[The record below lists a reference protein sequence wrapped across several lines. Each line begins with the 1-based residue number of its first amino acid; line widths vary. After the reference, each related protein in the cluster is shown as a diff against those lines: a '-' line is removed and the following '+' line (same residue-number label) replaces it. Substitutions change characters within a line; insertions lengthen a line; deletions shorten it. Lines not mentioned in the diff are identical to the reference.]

1 MMQREYGSEIN
12 REKIEVVM
20 SDRENGEKIRT

>member
-1 MMQREYGSEIN
+1 MMQREHGSEIN
-12 REKIEVVM
+12 REMIKVVM